1 MKVWLKEI
9 AFVLLSV
16 SVFSGCSIITNG
28 INYKR
33 DKLMDR
39 TRYTL
44 QQSFITNERHEQ
56 DYQQQISLL
65 KEIDENGQS
74 TYTMYDIISIPLKS
88 FDISNEMYIIID
100 KEPIPLPLT
109 LKERLY
115 DNDLKNGINFP
126 EQSTDTAQNFS
137 ISSTKVTRMIHPLD
151 DELIENI
158 SRAKAVYLRY
168 YVGPEMITSEIKG
181 TKLYSL
187 KKLISRKYK

>member
-16 SVFSGCSIITNG
+16 SIFPGCSIITNG
-28 INYKR
+28 ITYKH

-126 EQSTDTAQNFS
+126 EQSTDTVQNFS

-151 DELIENI
+151 DELIEKI

-168 YVGPEMITSEIKG
+168 YVGPDMITSEIKG

-187 KKLISRKYK
+187 KRLISRKYK

>member
-151 DELIENI
+151 DELIEKI